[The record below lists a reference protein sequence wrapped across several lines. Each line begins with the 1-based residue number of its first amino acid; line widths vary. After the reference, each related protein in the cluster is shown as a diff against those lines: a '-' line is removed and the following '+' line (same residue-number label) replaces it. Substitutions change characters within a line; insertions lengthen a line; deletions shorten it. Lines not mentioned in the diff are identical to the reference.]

1 MIDGKAH
8 AACKFCGWTCG
19 PQIHTTGAH
28 GKASVNNYTPSKT
41 LRMNIS
47 KVESSSGGNDH
58 EKDKSSGAKE
68 KSSAGDAF
76 AIMGISDALTT
87 MEREEEN
94 PEAAMF
100 AAHFGK
106 LFRTYLKG

>member
-1 MIDGKAH
+1 MIDGQAH
-8 AACKFCGWTCG
+8 AACKICGWTCG
-19 PQIHTTGAH
+19 SKIHTTGGHDSAFS
-28 GKASVNNYTPSKT
+28 GDYTLTKT

-47 KVESSSGGNDH
+47 RMESSSNGNDND
-58 EKDKSSGAKE
+58 KDKSGEDKE

-76 AIMGISDALTT
+76 NFMGLAHALSK
-87 MEREEEN
+87 MEREEDN

-106 LFRTYLKG
+106 LFKSYLKD